1 MRSVPFK
8 GNLIVTNLPD
18 DMTAP
23 ALADLFEDYGVVIGA
38 VIKQIPANAGPATIG
53 VVALA
58 PDKAVEK
65 AISAVDKSMVGER
78 KIKVGRAKPQ
88 APRAKGAAK
97 PGKVGAPARPA
108 AVQAATSA
116 GDAAAPIAVPRPYV
130 AEALD
135 GKIAAPQTKTARPVV
150 VEYKNRRIIRP

>member
-1 MRSVPFK
+1 MRPVPFK

-58 PDKAVEK
+58 PDNAVEK
-65 AISAVDKSMVGER
+65 AISAVDKSMIGER

-97 PGKVGAPARPA
+97 PAPRPL
-108 AVQAATSA
+108 SA
-116 GDAAAPIAVPRPYV
+116 PPAAPIAPPRPYV
-130 AEALD
+130 AEAFD
-135 GKIAAPQTKTARPVV
+135 GKMDAPVTKIARPIV

>member
-1 MRSVPFK
+1 MRPVPFK

-23 ALADLFEDYGVVIGA
+23 ALADMFEDFGVVIGA

-58 PDKAVEK
+58 PDGAVEK
-65 AISAVDKSMVGER
+65 AISATDKTIVGER

-88 APRAKGAAK
+88 PPRVKGAAK
-97 PGKVGAPARPA
+97 PAPRPVAAPQPA
-108 AVQAATSA
+108 AIVA
-116 GDAAAPIAVPRPYV
+116 PRPYV
-130 AEALD
+130 AEAFD
-135 GKIAAPQTKTARPVV
+135 GKIAAPATKSARPIV

>member
-1 MRSVPFK
+1 MRPVPFK

-58 PDKAVEK
+58 PDNAVEK
-65 AISAVDKSMVGER
+65 AISAIDKTMVGER
-78 KIKVGRAKPQ
+78 KIKVGRAKPMP
-88 APRAKGAAK
+88 PRVKGAAK
-97 PGKVGAPARPA
+97 PAPRP
-108 AVQAATSA
+108 VSA
-116 GDAAAPIAVPRPYV
+116 PSAAPIAVSRPYV
-130 AEALD
+130 AEAFD
-135 GKIAAPQTKTARPVV
+135 GKMDAPQPKTARPVV
-150 VEYKNRRIIRP
+150 IEYKNRRIIRP

>member
-1 MRSVPFK
+1 MRPVPFK

-65 AISAVDKSMVGER
+65 AISAVDKTIVGER

-97 PGKVGAPARPA
+97 PAQRPVSAP
-108 AVQAATSA
+108 S
-116 GDAAAPIAVPRPYV
+116 AAPIAAPRPYV
-130 AEALD
+130 AEAFD
-135 GKIAAPQTKTARPVV
+135 GKMDAPATKTARPIV

>member
-1 MRSVPFK
+1 MRPVPFK

-23 ALADLFEDYGVVIGA
+23 ALADLFEDFGVVIGA

-58 PDKAVEK
+58 PDNAVEK
-65 AISAVDKSMVGER
+65 AISAIDKTIVGQR
-78 KIKVGRAKPQ
+78 KIKVGRAMPQ
-88 APRAKGAAK
+88 APRAKTAAK
-97 PGKVGAPARPA
+97 PAPRPL
-108 AVQAATSA
+108 SA
-116 GDAAAPIAVPRPYV
+116 PPAAPIAAPRPYV
-130 AEALD
+130 AEAFD
-135 GKIAAPQTKTARPVV
+135 GKMDAPATKSARPIV

>member
-1 MRSVPFK
+1 MRPVPFK

-65 AISAVDKSMVGER
+65 AISAIDKTMVGER
-78 KIKVGRAKPQ
+78 KIKVGRAKPLPPRVKGPAKP
-88 APRAKGAAK
+88 APR
-97 PGKVGAPARPA
+97 PVSAPSP
-108 AVQAATSA
+108 
-116 GDAAAPIAVPRPYV
+116 APIVVPRPYV
-130 AEALD
+130 AEAFD
-135 GKIAAPQTKTARPVV
+135 DKMAAPAKKAVRPVV
-150 VEYKNRRIIRP
+150 IEYKNRRIIRP

>member
-1 MRSVPFK
+1 MRPVPFK

-65 AISAVDKSMVGER
+65 AISAIDKTMVGER
-78 KIKVGRAKPQ
+78 KIKVGRAKPMP
-88 APRAKGAAK
+88 PRVKGAAK
-97 PGKVGAPARPA
+97 PAPRPVSAPSPA
-108 AVQAATSA
+108 AIV
-116 GDAAAPIAVPRPYV
+116 VPRPYV
-130 AEALD
+130 AEAFD
-135 GKIAAPQTKTARPVV
+135 GKMAAPATKTARPIVI
-150 VEYKNRRIIRP
+150 EYKNRRIIRP

>member
-1 MRSVPFK
+1 MRPVPFK

-58 PDKAVEK
+58 PDNAVEK

-88 APRAKGAAK
+88 APKAKAAAAAK
-97 PGKVGAPARPA
+97 AKAAARPA
-108 AVQAATSA
+108 AP
-116 GDAAAPIAVPRPYV
+116 AAPLAPPRPYV
-130 AEALD
+130 AEVFD
-135 GKIAAPQTKTARPVV
+135 GKMAAPATKTARPVV
-150 VEYKNRRIIRP
+150 IEYKNRRIIRP